1 MAIDANK
8 QLAAE
13 LFARI
18 SANDIPGALDTLAD
32 DATWWISGKP
42 DAQPASGMHDKAWIA
57 GLFQRMTSQLDGPMR
72 MTVKGLVA
80 EGDKV
85 AAEVEGHGTLR
96 DGRPYDQEYHF
107 VMTLRD
113 GKISAVREYLDTQQV
128 YATWFAASG
137 QSARPTGA

>member
-1 MAIDANK
+1 MTLDANK
-8 QLAAE
+8 QLAAK
-13 LFARI
+13 LFDRI

-32 DATWWISGKP
+32 DATWWIAGKP
-42 DAQPASGMHDKAWIA
+42 DAQPASGLHDKAWIA

-72 MTVKGLVA
+72 MTVRGLVA

-96 DGRPYDQEYHF
+96 DGRSYDQEYHF
-107 VMTLRD
+107 LMTLRD

-128 YATWFAASG
+128 YATWFAVTG
-137 QSARPTGA
+137 RARK